1 MKNPF
6 YILDVFAQEKYSGNQ
21 LAVVRNA
28 ASISDA
34 VMQKIAK
41 EINFS
46 ETAFILSDDKR
57 NGAYDVRIFTPAH
70 EIPFAGHPVLGT
82 AYVIQQEI
90 IKECVDSLILNL
102 KIGQI
107 TVTINYKDNSPETL
121 WMRQI
126 QPVFGEVIGAEVI
139 AEVLGLD
146 ADDIDSR
153 YPVQE
158 VSTGLPFI
166 ITPLKGMKA
175 VKKCS
180 INKDKYLELI
190 NKTEAKAIF
199 VFSPETYEEGNDLN
213 ARMFADYYG
222 IPEDPATGSA
232 NGCLGGYLVKHGYF
246 RDKQISIRVE
256 QGYEIGRR
264 SLILVNAEE
273 KGGAIDISVGG
284 KVIMVSRGELV

>member
-21 LAVVRNA
+21 LAVVRHA

-41 EINFS
+41 GINFS

-57 NGAYDVRIFTPAH
+57 DGAYDVRIFTPAH

-90 IKECVDSLILNL
+90 IKEPVDSLILNL

-107 TVTINYKDNSPETL
+107 TVPLDYKNNSPDTL
-121 WMRQI
+121 WMEQI

-139 AEVLGLD
+139 AEVLGLHT
-146 ADDIDSR
+146 DDIDNR

-166 ITPLKGMKA
+166 IVPLKRMKA

-180 INKDKYLELI
+180 INKDKYLALI
-190 NKTEAKAIF
+190 SMTEAKAVF
-199 VFSPETYEEGNDLN
+199 VFSPDTYEDGNDLN
-213 ARMFADYYG
+213 ARMFADHYG

-246 RDKQISIRVE
+246 NNKQIAVRVE

-264 SLILVNAEE
+264 SLILINAEE
-273 KGGAIDISVGG
+273 RDGAIDISVGG
-284 KVIMVSRGELV
+284 KVMMVSRGELA

>member
-6 YILDVFAQEKYSGNQ
+6 YILDVFAPEKYCGNQ
-21 LAVVRNA
+21 LAVVRHA
-28 ASISDA
+28 VSISDA

-57 NGAYDVRIFTPAH
+57 DGAFDVRIFTPAQ
-70 EIPFAGHPVLGT
+70 EVPFAGHPVLGT

-90 IKECVDSLILNL
+90 IKEPAGSLILNL

-107 TVTINYKDNSPETL
+107 AVTISYKDNSPETL

-126 QPVFGEVIGAEVI
+126 QPVFGKVIGAEVI

-146 ADDIDSR
+146 ADEIDSR

-158 VSTGLPFI
+158 VSIGLPFI
-166 ITPLKGMKA
+166 IVPLKGMKA
-175 VKKCS
+175 IKKCR
-180 INKDKYLELI
+180 INRDKYFELI
-190 NKTEAKAIF
+190 NKTEAKALF
-199 VFSPETYEEGNDLN
+199 VFSPETYEDGNDLN

-232 NGCLGGYLVKHGYF
+232 NGCLGGYLVKNGYF
-246 RDKQISIRVE
+246 KKKQIAVRVE

-273 KGGAIDISVGG
+273 KDGSIDISVGG
-284 KVIMVSRGELV
+284 KVMMVSRGKLA